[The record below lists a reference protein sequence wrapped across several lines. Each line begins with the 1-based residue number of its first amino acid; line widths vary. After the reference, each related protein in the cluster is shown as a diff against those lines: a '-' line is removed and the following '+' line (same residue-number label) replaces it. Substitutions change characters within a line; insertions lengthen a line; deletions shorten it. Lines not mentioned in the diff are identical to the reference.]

1 MGLLLPLPEHHPA
14 DGHQRGQGSEQRQQ
28 QGGAQP
34 PVGEGLVP
42 VDLDHHQPGGVVD
55 GQEHRRHLHPP
66 VVQAVHVTGAPL
78 HRLHRDEPVV
88 AQRQAQV
95 EGRVRPV
102 AGGGEKER
110 VVAVAA
116 HQQGFRRA
124 ARGRPHLEQG
134 KEEAGVAVDQHQAAE
149 RLLPAA
155 GLVEQRRHRGG
166 VGDVAERAAVQVEEH
181 RPPAGQGLVHPRLVP
196 LLGVSGKR
204 AQAQLHPARGVHQQD
219 VFDVVLPG
227 ENTEAAVQVVTALG
241 GGCGQEGGDGPD
253 QVGILLQGGGILQ
266 LVGAPFVDLVGLEP
280 GDGGQLPLDLEA
292 HGPGLGAVQPDPAGH
307 NGQQGEHEPGLHPSR
322 KHPHLQVLGWS
333 PPVRRPAGNPL
344 HMH

>member
-1 MGLLLPLPEHHPA
+1 MFQGGPGRGLGLVERPEVGLLLPLPEHHPA

-116 HQQGFRRA
+116 HQQGFRGA

-166 VGDVAERAAVQVEEH
+166 VGDVAERAAV
-181 RPPAGQGLVHPRLVP
+181 
-196 LLGVSGKR
+196 
-204 AQAQLHPARGVHQQD
+204 
-219 VFDVVLPG
+219 
-227 ENTEAAVQVVTALG
+227 
-241 GGCGQEGGDGPD
+241 
-253 QVGILLQGGGILQ
+253 
-266 LVGAPFVDLVGLEP
+266 
-280 GDGGQLPLDLEA
+280 
-292 HGPGLGAVQPDPAGH
+292 
-307 NGQQGEHEPGLHPSR
+307 
-322 KHPHLQVLGWS
+322 
-333 PPVRRPAGNPL
+333 
-344 HMH
+344 